1 MLVLLL
7 LCFGLTLVGTGSVG
21 SRIVFEKLI
30 DIQFRE
36 RRSEWEASGR
46 PVGGVETRRYFS
58 FWRSGFS
65 TSRVFNQFLQ
75 TPPSWVMSSPHS
87 ARLLLRMRVLTA
99 LIFVGVILIFAGG
112 ILAVR

>member
-36 RRSEWEASGR
+36 RRSEWE
-46 PVGGVETRRYFS
+46 V
-58 FWRSGFS
+58 
-65 TSRVFNQFLQ
+65 QQLD
-75 TPPSWVMSSPHS
+75 
-87 ARLLLRMRVLTA
+87 
-99 LIFVGVILIFAGG
+99 
-112 ILAVR
+112 